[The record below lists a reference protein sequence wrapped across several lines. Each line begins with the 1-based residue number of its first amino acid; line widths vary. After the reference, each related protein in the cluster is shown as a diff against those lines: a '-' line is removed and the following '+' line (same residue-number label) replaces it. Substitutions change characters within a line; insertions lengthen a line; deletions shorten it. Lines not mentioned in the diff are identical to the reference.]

1 MFNVNPILITIPSAM
16 FLFRKHNLHI
26 EEYLA
31 ACVHAYT
38 CKEKKLARSLVSEA
52 TVKCSRPLPQP
63 SPAPSRSPRLHPC
76 CLLRWGEHVH
86 PCCLRP
92 QR

>member
-31 ACVHAYT
+31 ASVLAYT
-38 CKEKKLARSLVSEA
+38 CKEKN
-52 TVKCSRPLPQP
+52 
-63 SPAPSRSPRLHPC
+63 
-76 CLLRWGEHVH
+76 LLDPW
-86 PCCLRP
+86 
-92 QR
+92 